1 MVVAAQG
8 NGGENVF
15 FIARNYDTDRD
26 LAIIG
31 AVGCVKSAASLI
43 EANFSAKVTTK
54 GGFKRGG
61 ELRGMLR
68 GWGNGLRHKAQ
79 DIFEDAGVVR
89 KGIASCALPI
99 FPYGPCASRLDGDH
113 NHL

>member
-1 MVVAAQG
+1 VFAAQG

-31 AVGCVKSAASLI
+31 AVGCVESTASLI

-61 ELRGMLR
+61 IELHGMLR
-68 GWGNGLRHKAQ
+68 GWGSGLRHKAQ
-79 DIFEDAGVVR
+79 NIFEDAGVVR
-89 KGIASCALPI
+89 KGIASCVLPTS
-99 FPYGPCASRLDGDH
+99 PCGLLPADWMDH